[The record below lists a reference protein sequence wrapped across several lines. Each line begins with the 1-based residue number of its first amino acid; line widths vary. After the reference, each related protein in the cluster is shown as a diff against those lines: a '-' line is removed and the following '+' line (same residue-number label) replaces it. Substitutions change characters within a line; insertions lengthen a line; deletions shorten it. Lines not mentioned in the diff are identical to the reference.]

1 MTACFHHGS
10 GAFSGACS
18 AFGLL
23 GGTCC
28 ARPGPA
34 ARQRTIVTRGK
45 INFARFNTIDLPDSA
60 TPRLCC
66 SRLCVLMNLQ
76 LLRQLKFALRLFRP
90 AQSAMGLPE
99 KMVGHGVMGIHGDG
113 AL

>member
-23 GGTCC
+23 GGACW
-28 ARPGPA
+28 ARAGPA
-34 ARQRTIVTRGK
+34 ARQRPIVTMEK
-45 INFARFNTIDLPDSA
+45 INFARFNTVDLPDSA
-60 TPRLCC
+60 TPRLRC

-76 LLRQLKFALRLFRP
+76 LLRQLKFALRFFRP
-90 AQSAMGLPE
+90 AQFAIGLSE
-99 KMVGHGVMGIHGDG
+99 QMVGHGVTGIHGDG